1 MGYRVELSKRAQK
14 DLDKF
19 DGTIV
24 RMILKWLK
32 KNIDNS
38 DDPRIHEKALKGNLA
53 GYWRYRV
60 GSYRIICTIEDD
72 RLIVQVIT
80 INNRRNVYEG

>member
-38 DDPRIHEKALKGNLA
+38 DDPRIHGKAFKGNLA

-60 GSYRIICTIEDD
+60 GSYHIICTIEDD

-80 INNRRNVYEG
+80 INNRRNVYDG

>member
-38 DDPRIHEKALKGNLA
+38 GDPRIHEKALKGNLA

-80 INNRRNVYEG
+80 INNRRNVYDG

>member
-80 INNRRNVYEG
+80 INNRRNVYDG

>member
-38 DDPRIHEKALKGNLA
+38 NDPRIHEKALKGNLA

-80 INNRRNVYEG
+80 INNRRNVYDG

>member
-24 RMILKWLK
+24 RMILKRLK

-80 INNRRNVYEG
+80 INNHRNVYDG